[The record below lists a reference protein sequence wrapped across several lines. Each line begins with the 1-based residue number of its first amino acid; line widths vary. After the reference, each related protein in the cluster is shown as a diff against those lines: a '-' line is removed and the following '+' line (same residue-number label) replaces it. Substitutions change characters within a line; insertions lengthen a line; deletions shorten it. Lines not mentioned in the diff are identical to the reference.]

1 MPERVLASS
10 HPIAKMS
17 ARPSASSAPL
27 DDLWHDKGTVSQHFS
42 RAARSYDEHAVLQL
56 AVGRS
61 LVQRLPDSLPVKHA
75 LDLGCATAPFARA
88 QQQALPDV
96 QWQAVDLSAAMLAE
110 AAERGR
116 LDGTYQP
123 LCADAETLPL
133 PAASQGLVFSC
144 FALQWCD
151 PLRVMAEIS
160 RVLAPGGRLL
170 LAVPLAGS
178 LRELQASWHRVN
190 QRPHVNALP
199 SLVHWQ
205 DAALKVGFADAGL
218 QQQVMVEYYD
228 SVKAIARRLK
238 ATGADHVSGA
248 SGLTGK
254 NAWQAMVREYE
265 TLRTEQGLPLTWNVL
280 FLEAQKS

>member
-1 MPERVLASS
+1 MTS
-10 HPIAKMS
+10 IANINWSLEM
-17 ARPSASSAPL
+17 AAPAL
-27 DDLWHDKGTVSQHFS
+27 NKHAVSDHFS
-42 RAARSYDEHAVLQL
+42 RAACSYDEHAILQL

-61 LVQRLPDSLPVKHA
+61 LVQRLPQWLPVNAA

-88 QQQALPDV
+88 QQQVLPEAH
-96 QWQAVDLSAAMLAE
+96 WQAVDLSRAMLRE

-116 LDGTYQP
+116 FNEHYQP
-123 LCADAETLPL
+123 LCADAEQLPVSD
-133 PAASQGLVFSC
+133 ASQGLVFSC

-151 PLRVMAEIS
+151 PRAVLKEVG
-160 RVLAPGGRLL
+160 RVLCPGGRLL

-178 LRELQASWHRVN
+178 LRELQQSWQAVN
-190 QRPHVNALP
+190 RRPHVNALP
-199 SLVHWQ
+199 GFDDWQ
-205 DAALKVGFADAGL
+205 SAALQAGFVDAHL

-254 NAWQAMVREYE
+254 NAWQAMVKEYE
-265 TLRTEQGLPLTWNVL
+265 TRRTEQGLPLTWNVL
-280 FLEAQKS
+280 FLEAEKTQ